1 MEIENHQEVKLH
13 NLLSYR
19 QKIREED
26 IDNEF
31 AEMAAFIDM
40 HELNQIGGVI
50 TTVHKMDKETNL
62 LDMEIMI
69 PIEHQTTELSK
80 YTIKPLFH
88 LINALYLSYQGNPS
102 HLSNAHEKIFQYVAQ
117 NKLQPITPLYN
128 FYSNKIEEAQS
139 IEELKV
145 DLLIGINPSVL

>member
-19 QKIREED
+19 HKIKEED

-31 AEMAAFIDM
+31 AEMATFID
-40 HELNQIGGVI
+40 ENDLNQVGGII
-50 TTVHKMDKETNL
+50 TTVHKLDRESDL

-69 PIEHQTTELSK
+69 PIENSTDNLSK
-80 YTIKPLFH
+80 YTIKPVFH

-102 HLSNAHEKIFQYVAQ
+102 DLSNAHQKIFKYVAA

-139 IEELKV
+139 LEELKV